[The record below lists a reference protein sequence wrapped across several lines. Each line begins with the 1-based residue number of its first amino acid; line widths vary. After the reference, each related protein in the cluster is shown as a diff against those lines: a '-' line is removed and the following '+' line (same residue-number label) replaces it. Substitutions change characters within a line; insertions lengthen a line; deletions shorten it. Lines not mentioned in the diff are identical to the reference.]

1 MKRKRESA
9 EVETTARTK
18 PPKHREH
25 NAQEATAHA
34 RDTDSEIN
42 TAISKMDNRLL
53 ADYVA
58 QRTKRFGE
66 DLSLVELE
74 DMHVPESA
82 IFDSSEWQQDRLAT
96 NLPDFITYCAQRNG
110 MSTDLSRSPKK
121 PGSPHTLV
129 LTGAAL
135 RAAELS
141 RVLRKFQSKEAT
153 VAKLFAKHIK
163 IKDAIDFVK
172 KTRRINI
179 GVGTPTRII
188 DLLKERALRL
198 ENLERVIIDTS
209 FLDRKK
215 RSIFDMKETQQPLMQ
230 LLNMEELKSRY
241 TTTGSPIKII
251 FY

>member
-9 EVETTARTK
+9 ETEINARTK
-18 PPKHREH
+18 PSQHSENDAKDTTTETRE
-25 NAQEATAHA
+25 
-34 RDTDSEIN
+34 TDSNIN
-42 TAISKMDNRLL
+42 TAIGEMDNRLL

-58 QRTKRFGE
+58 QCTKRFGE

-82 IFDSSEWQQDRLAT
+82 ILDTSEWNQDRLAA
-96 NLPDFITYCAQRNG
+96 NLPDFLTHTVQRNG
-110 MSTDLSRSPKK
+110 MSTDLYQAPVK

-141 RVLRKFQSKEAT
+141 RVLRKFQGKEVT

-163 IKDAIDFVK
+163 LKDATAFVK
-172 KTRRINI
+172 KTRINI

-188 DLLKERALRL
+188 DLLAERALKL
-198 ENLERVIIDTS
+198 EKLERVIIDTS

-215 RSIFDMKETQQPLMQ
+215 RNIFDMKETQQPLMQ
-230 LLNMEELKSRY
+230 LLNMAELKSRY
-241 TTTGSPIKII
+241 TTTGSPVKLI